1 MTSGSHHEPVSI
13 LLHPHGPRDKMTSY
27 NDAAS
32 LAGLAAKT
40 FAAEGG
46 SHGLAHN
53 AMARFGCSQH
63 GHGK

>member
-1 MTSGSHHEPVSI
+1 MTSGSHHEPLSI
-13 LLHPHGPRDKMTSY
+13 LLHPYGPRDKMTSY

-40 FAAEGG
+40 FAAGPGG

-53 AMARFGCSQH
+53 AMAEGCSQH